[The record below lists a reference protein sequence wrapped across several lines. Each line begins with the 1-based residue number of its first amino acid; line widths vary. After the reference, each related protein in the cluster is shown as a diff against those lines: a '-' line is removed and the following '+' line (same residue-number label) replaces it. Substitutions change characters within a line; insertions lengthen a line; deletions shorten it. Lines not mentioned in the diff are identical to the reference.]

1 MKISRRTFSKGGK
14 NPFNCQVQGFRMWL
28 GAEVIGS
35 LSLALEEIL
44 FQSVRLRSIRGT
56 LTFW

>member
-1 MKISRRTFSKGGK
+1 VKISRRTFSKGGK
-14 NPFNCQVQGFRMWL
+14 NFNCQVQGFRMWL

-44 FQSVRLRSIRGT
+44 FQSVRLRGVRGT